1 VVQALLDLDRAR
13 PRPCRLFVVDGAK
26 GLTKATVLAI
36 TMIIAGTAET
46 VGVFLHHAGQSG
58 DARVGQNRPK
68 LTCCQASSTIAV
80 GTAAG
85 NVVDFFMAYALHCG
99 FDTPSLQAQG
109 EQRLPSNF
117 NINRDIFF

>member
-85 NVVDFFMAYALHCG
+85 NVVYPDSQRIRRN
-99 FDTPSLQAQG
+99 SLPNGAI
-109 EQRLPSNF
+109 RILPSE
-117 NINRDIFF
+117 